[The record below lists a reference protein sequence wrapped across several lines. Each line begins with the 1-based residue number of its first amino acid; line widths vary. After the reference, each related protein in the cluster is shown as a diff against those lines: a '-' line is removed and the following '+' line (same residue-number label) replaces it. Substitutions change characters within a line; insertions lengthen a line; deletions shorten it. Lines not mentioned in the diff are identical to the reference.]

1 MTALR
6 RSQVKENGLDKT
18 TKRFTDA
25 SPLFKARVAGAFYL
39 LFILTGIFAVSIPTG
54 SLSLAANL
62 IGSACYVVVTLIL
75 YDLLKPV
82 NRGLSLLAAL
92 FSLAGC
98 ALGVLRMLHLPSPNV
113 NELVFFGCYC
123 LLLAYLIFRSTF
135 LPRFLSALLAIAG
148 LGWLTYLSPSLGNH
162 LFFPYLM
169 ITGLVGE
176 GSLTLWLLVFGVN
189 TRRWNEQSRLSR

>member
-1 MTALR
+1 M
-6 RSQVKENGLDKT
+6 
-18 TKRFTDA
+18 TKRFAEA
-25 SPLFKARVAGAFYL
+25 SPLLKARIAGAFYL
-39 LFILTGIFAVSIPTG
+39 LSILTGIFAVTTANG
-54 SLSLAANL
+54 SLSFSANL

-98 ALGVLRMLHLPSPNV
+98 AVGVLRLLHLPKLNV
-113 NELVFFGCYC
+113 SELVFFGCYC

-148 LGWLTYLSPSLGNH
+148 LGWLTYLSPALGNH

-176 GSLTLWLLVFGVN
+176 GSLTLWLLAFGVN
-189 TRRWNEQSRLSR
+189 ARRWNEQHYRGGGGPSMCPPMSIM

>member
-1 MTALR
+1 MMP
-6 RSQVKENGLDKT
+6 
-18 TKRFTDA
+18 KRFAEA
-25 SPLFKARVAGAFYL
+25 SPLLKARIAGVFYL
-39 LFILTGIFAVSIPTG
+39 LSILTGIFAVTIAG
-54 SLSLAANL
+54 GGRISLAANL
-62 IGSACYVVVTLIL
+62 IGSLCYVAVTLIL

-98 ALGVLRMLHLPSPNV
+98 ALGVLRLLHLPGPNV

-123 LLLAYLIFRSTF
+123 LMLAYLIFRSTF
-135 LPRFLSALLAIAG
+135 LPRFLSVLLAIAG
-148 LGWLTYLSPSLGNH
+148 LGWLTYLSPALGNH

-176 GSLTLWLLVFGVN
+176 GSLTLWLLAFGVN
-189 TRRWNEQSRLSR
+189 ARRWNEQSRLAAGARSR

>member
-1 MTALR
+1 M
-6 RSQVKENGLDKT
+6 
-18 TKRFTDA
+18 TKRFAEA
-25 SPLFKARVAGAFYL
+25 SPLLKARIAGVFYL
-39 LFILTGIFAVSIPTG
+39 LSILTGIFAVTIAG
-54 SLSLAANL
+54 GGRISLAANL
-62 IGSACYVVVTLIL
+62 IGSLCYVAVTLIL

-98 ALGVLRMLHLPSPNV
+98 ALGVLRLLHLPGPNV

-123 LLLAYLIFRSTF
+123 LMLAYLIFRSTF
-135 LPRFLSALLAIAG
+135 LPRFLSVLLAITG
-148 LGWLTYLSPSLGNH
+148 LGWLTYLSPALGNH

-176 GSLTLWLLVFGVN
+176 GSLTLWLLAFGVN
-189 TRRWNEQSRLSR
+189 ARRWNEQSHLAPGAWSR

>member
-1 MTALR
+1 M
-6 RSQVKENGLDKT
+6 
-18 TKRFTDA
+18 TKRFAEAPT
-25 SPLFKARVAGAFYL
+25 LLKARIAGAFYL
-39 LFILTGIFAVSIPTG
+39 LSILAGIFAVSSASG

-82 NRGLSLLAAL
+82 NANLSLVAAL

-98 ALGVLRMLHLPSPNV
+98 TLGILRLLHLPSPNV

-123 LLLAYLIFRSTF
+123 LLLAYLIFKSTF
-135 LPRFLSALLAIAG
+135 LPRFLSVLLTVTG
-148 LGWLTYLSPSLGNH
+148 LGWLTFLSPALGKH

-169 ITGLVGE
+169 ITGIVGE
-176 GSLTLWLLVFGVN
+176 GSLTLWLLAFGVN
-189 TRRWNEQSRLSR
+189 ARRWNEQAR

>member
-1 MTALR
+1 MTKWFA
-6 RSQVKENGLDKT
+6 EG
-18 TKRFTDA
+18 
-25 SPLFKARVAGAFYL
+25 SPLLKARIAGAFYL
-39 LFILTGIFAVSIPTG
+39 FSILAGIFAVSAATG
-54 SLSLAANL
+54 SVSLAANL

-98 ALGVLRMLHLPSPNV
+98 AVGVLRMLHLPSINV

-123 LLLAYLIFRSTF
+123 LLLAYLIFKSTF
-135 LPRFLSALLAIAG
+135 LPRFLSLLLAITG
-148 LGWLTYLSPSLGNH
+148 LGWLTYLSPALGNH

-176 GSLTLWLLVFGVN
+176 GALTLWLLAFGVN
-189 TRRWNEQSRLSR
+189 APRWNEQSRLSR

>member
-1 MTALR
+1 M
-6 RSQVKENGLDKT
+6 
-18 TKRFTDA
+18 TKRFAEA
-25 SPLFKARVAGAFYL
+25 SPLLKARTAGVFYL
-39 LFILTGIFAVSIPTG
+39 LSILTGIFAVTATTG

-62 IGSACYVVVTLIL
+62 IGSLCYVVVTLIL

-82 NRGLSLLAAL
+82 SKGLSLLAAL
-92 FSLAGC
+92 FSLVGC

-113 NELVFFGCYC
+113 SELVFFGCYC

-135 LPRFLSALLAIAG
+135 LPRFLSALLTITG
-148 LGWLTYLSPSLGNH
+148 LGWLTYLSPTLGNH

-176 GSLTLWLLVFGVN
+176 GSLTLWLLVVGVN
-189 TRRWNEQSRLSR
+189 ARRWNEQSRLSR

>member
-1 MTALR
+1 MA
-6 RSQVKENGLDKT
+6 NGDKM
-18 TKRFTDA
+18 TKRFADA
-25 SPLFKARVAGAFYL
+25 SPLLKARIAGVFYL
-39 LFILTGIFAVSIPTG
+39 LSILAGIFAVTAATG
-54 SLSLAANL
+54 NLSLTANL

-98 ALGVLRMLHLPSPNV
+98 ALGVLRMLHLPSPHV

-135 LPRFLSALLAIAG
+135 LPRFLSALLAITG
-148 LGWLTYLSPSLGNH
+148 LGWLTYLWPALGNH

-189 TRRWNEQSRLSR
+189 ARRWNEQSRLSGRGMRGDSY